1 MKMARP
7 MQGVMKKFAFSAGFL
22 VAVVVM
28 EAALSPGI
36 FIHPIEARVGRPLT
50 PVSVAGV
57 ARRTTRR
64 TIRRT
69 TAYVA
74 ALPAGCTTVIV
85 SGVSLHQCGGVYYQP
100 YNNQYVIVN
109 VD

>member
-1 MKMARP
+1 MKMTKQ
-7 MQGVMKKFAFSAGFL
+7 MKGSMKKWAFAAAFL
-22 VAVVVM
+22 VTSVLL

-36 FIHPIEARVGRPLT
+36 FILPTEAVVGRPLT
-50 PVSVAGV
+50 PLSVAGV

-64 TIRRT
+64 TIYRT

-85 SGVSLHQCGGVYYQP
+85 SGASLHQCGGVYYQP

-109 VD
+109 VQ